1 MNNTRINQHSKAKT
15 GHEKAQETSRAEVEF
30 STGSLIAT
38 GFFTA
43 LIGIWVAACFIGGL
57 IASGGPLAMLKS
69 WFTAVT
75 GM

>member
-15 GHEKAQETSRAEVEF
+15 GQEKAKETYQAEVEL

-38 GFFTA
+38 GLFTA
-43 LIGIWVAACFIGGL
+43 LVGLWVAACFIGGL

-69 WFTAVT
+69 WFTAVS
-75 GM
+75 GI